1 MGDRGAAGLAPSC
14 TGGAG
19 DAARGERRL
28 SLLAGVVPNDGQFP
42 IAQGVR
48 TSFLCT
54 GPMCRYAEDLEP
66 MLRVMAG
73 PGVHK

>member
-1 MGDRGAAGLAPSC
+1 MLMGWYLTSPSV
-14 TGGAG
+14 
-19 DAARGERRL
+19 
-28 SLLAGVVPNDGQFP
+28 LAGVVPNDGQFP
-42 IAQGVR
+42 NAQGVR